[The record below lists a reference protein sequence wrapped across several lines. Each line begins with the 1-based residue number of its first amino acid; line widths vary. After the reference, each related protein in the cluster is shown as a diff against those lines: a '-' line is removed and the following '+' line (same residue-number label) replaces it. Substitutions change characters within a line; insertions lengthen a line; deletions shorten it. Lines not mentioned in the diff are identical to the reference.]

1 MAVDIAAVQQAYYD
15 NADFEESGS
24 VTKAQAYRTAC
35 RRLMG
40 LQPKMAQYGT
50 QGGGTRLEID
60 PTVFAKELD
69 RVSDWLATN
78 ADTTDGGSGPV
89 MLDLSDYRG

>member
-1 MAVDIAAVQQAYYD
+1 MAVDIAAVQQAFYD
-15 NADFEESGS
+15 NADFQESAS
-24 VTKAQAYRTAC
+24 LAKAQAYRTAC

-60 PTVFAKELD
+60 PNVFVKELD
-69 RVSDWLATN
+69 RVNDWIATN
-78 ADTTDGGSGPV
+78 ADTSAGGSGPV
-89 MLDLSDYRG
+89 MVDLSNFRG